1 MMSNCQDGC
10 KYCVERDRG
19 GEFEQFCSLLGGGRT
34 CFGVTICS
42 GYEKLAVKEPEKPSP
57 KTKA

>member
-1 MMSNCQDGC
+1 MSNCQDKC
-10 KYCVERDRG
+10 KFLVERDRG
-19 GEFEQFCSLLGGGRT
+19 GELEQWCSLIGGRN
-34 CFGVTICS
+34 CFGVTRCS